1 MLAYLPFLID
11 PLTFGVVAM
20 LIMMGSTVIFTIPV
34 FATRG
39 PTQALWLGI
48 VGFVLT
54 AETALLVTL
63 GILIDQ
69 GKIWS

>member
-20 LIMMGSTVIFTIPV
+20 LIMMGSTVILTIPL

-39 PTQALWLGI
+39 STQLMWLGL
-48 VGFVLT
+48 VGFALT

-63 GILIDQ
+63 GILVDQ

>member
-11 PLTFGVVAM
+11 PLTFGIVAM

-39 PTQALWLGI
+39 GTQLLWLGV
-48 VGFVLT
+48 VGFALT

-63 GILIDQ
+63 GILVDQ

>member
-11 PLTFGVVAM
+11 PLTFGIVAL
-20 LIMMGSTVIFTIPV
+20 LIMMGSTVLFTIPV

-39 PTQALWLGI
+39 GTQLMWLGI
-48 VGFVLT
+48 VGFALT
-54 AETALLVTL
+54 AEFALLVTL
-63 GILIDQ
+63 GILVDQ